1 MLSSDS
7 VQLKSKVEQVLPIVR
22 LFSCYIILC
31 QTLLEVLW
39 LRVTLRLL
47 YRVTDGLKI
56 HSRRIHYLEA
66 FKRMDDKIAMGFAYL
81 GLFSTVSLSAVGSVV
96 GCARAGIAASGA
108 MLETEGG
115 HGKFLGVAA
124 LPSTQ
129 AILGIVLMF
138 ILQQKASADNGWS
151 IFAIGFFAGIALLMS
166 GIYQG
171 NCCAMAI
178 NVSKSKPEI
187 FGKSLAPAGIVE
199 GFAVFVFIMA
209 LVLSQSLAAATK

>member
-1 MLSSDS
+1 MSFD
-7 VQLKSKVEQVLPIVR
+7 
-22 LFSCYIILC
+22 
-31 QTLLEVLW
+31 
-39 LRVTLRLL
+39 
-47 YRVTDGLKI
+47 
-56 HSRRIHYLEA
+56 A
-66 FKRMDDKIAMGFAYL
+66 IAL
-81 GLFSTVSLSAVGSVV
+81 GLAYIGLFGVVSLSAVGSVI
-96 GCARAGIAASGA
+96 GCARAGIAANRA
-108 MLETEGG
+108 MLESESG

-138 ILQQKASADNGWS
+138 ILRQKLSPANGWG
-151 IFAIGFFAGIALLMS
+151 IFAISVLAGVALLMS
-166 GIYQG
+166 GVYQG

-209 LVLSQSLAAATK
+209 LVLSQGLIGAGSP